1 MKFLKKIVDGTPGA
15 SPLCLKMV
23 KQGEMCH
30 FMKVNAIHEFL
41 TSLDL
46 RAVDEQCVCIMC
58 LHNFR

>member
-1 MKFLKKIVDGTPGA
+1 MSLYESEP
-15 SPLCLKMV
+15 
-23 KQGEMCH
+23 
-30 FMKVNAIHEFL
+30 NAIHEFL